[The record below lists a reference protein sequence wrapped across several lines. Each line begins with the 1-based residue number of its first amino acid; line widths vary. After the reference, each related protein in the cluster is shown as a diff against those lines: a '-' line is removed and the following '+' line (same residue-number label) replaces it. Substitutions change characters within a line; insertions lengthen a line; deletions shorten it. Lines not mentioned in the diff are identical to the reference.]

1 MKRYFAGVVLATLI
15 TTTPL
20 AAETRLSFEPVPIEG
35 NSVRYTQG
43 AVTIDSRR
51 EHGAVQLMPLGLDHG
66 RLTFGVSV
74 LNLGASSYN
83 FGITDIHANVGGQD
97 VVVLSRERLDQMA
110 RRRAG
115 WAQFAVALAAGMG
128 AAAAASS
135 HDTYSAT
142 TYGPRGT
149 YRTIIRTQSAAGQVA
164 AAATIA
170 GGAYTI
176 GQIQNQLDATRATL
190 ADEIVQTTTVDP
202 EDSYAG
208 RFVIEKPTG
217 RVRGWPQDV
226 RVVVSINGEEH
237 QFMFHAVRAR

>member
-1 MKRYFAGVVLATLI
+1 
-15 TTTPL
+15 
-20 AAETRLSFEPVPIEG
+20 
-35 NSVRYTQG
+35 
-43 AVTIDSRR
+43 
-51 EHGAVQLMPLGLDHG
+51 
-66 RLTFGVSV
+66 
-74 LNLGASSYN
+74 
-83 FGITDIHANVGGQD
+83 
-97 VVVLSRERLDQMA
+97 MA

-115 WAQFAVALAAGMG
+115 WTQFAVALAAGLG

-135 HDTYSAT
+135 HDTYRAT

-170 GGAYTI
+170 GGAYTVA
-176 GQIQNQLDATRATL
+176 QIQNQLDATRAAL
-190 ADEIVQTTTVDP
+190 AEEIVQTTTVDP

-226 RVVVSINGEEH
+226 RIVVTMNGEEH
-237 QFMFHAVRAR
+237 QFAFHAIRAR

>member
-1 MKRYFAGVVLATLI
+1 MKKLI
-15 TTTPL
+15 TGAAIAALAATPL
-20 AAETRLSFEPVPIEG
+20 SAETRLSFEPIAIDG

-43 AVTIDSRR
+43 EVTVDSRR

-74 LNLGASSYN
+74 LNLGTEAYN
-83 FGITDIHANVGGQD
+83 FGISDIHATVGGQD

-115 WAQFAVALAAGMG
+115 WAQFAVALAAGLG

-135 HDTYSAT
+135 HNTYRAT

-149 YRTIIRTQSAAGQVA
+149 YRTIIRTQSAGGQVA
-164 AAATIA
+164 AAATVA
-170 GGAYTI
+170 GGAYTVA
-176 GQIQNQLDATRATL
+176 QIQNQLDPPRAAL
-190 ADEIVQTTTVDP
+190 AEEIVQTTTVDP

-226 RVVVSINGEEH
+226 RVVVTMNGEEH
-237 QFMFHAVRAR
+237 QFAFHAIRAR